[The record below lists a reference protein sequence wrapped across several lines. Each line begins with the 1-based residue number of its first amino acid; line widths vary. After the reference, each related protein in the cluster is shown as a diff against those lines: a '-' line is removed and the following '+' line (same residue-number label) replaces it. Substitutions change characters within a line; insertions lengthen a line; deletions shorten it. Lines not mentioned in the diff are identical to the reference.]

1 MKSDRRLLLSQEE
14 MTIVDAPEP
23 AEVLVPLNKSSSD
36 SIRLKLRVGDHL
48 ITGNEI
54 VPGLFS
60 PVSGTIINIE
70 PLIMRDREVSSLRIK
85 LDEKDEQDSEV
96 KAEPDFLKMN
106 PGEIVQI
113 LNRANLGFN
122 ESLESLD
129 TVIVSVVEQDPLSMV
144 QQQLWRENKF
154 LTLEGLRLIK
164 HLLSARKIIFA
175 LPLNLSE
182 SGAEIP
188 ADVAEIFLVKPQYP
202 MGLPEILIAD
212 ISRSVDLGKCGFI
225 NVEKLIAAVLA
236 LKEGKP
242 FVHKVITVVGKEW
255 KKNLRIRMGTR
266 IKDIFTDN
274 ELHDD
279 DKLILGSPLRGETVY
294 HTDIPVGDDID
305 LICLQDS
312 SQVIL
317 NENRPCMSCGK
328 CVRACPVQL
337 DVNLICRFSE
347 FSLFEKCRELDVFDC
362 IECGLC
368 AYNCP
373 SRRSLVQFIKLAK
386 SELQKIKGEVES

>member
-1 MKSDRRLLLSQEE
+1 MKPDRCLRLSQEE

-23 AEVLVPLNKSSSD
+23 AEVLIPLNKSSSD
-36 SIRLKLRVGDHL
+36 SNRLRLKAGDHL

-54 VPGLFS
+54 LPGLFS

-85 LDEKDEQDSEV
+85 LDEKDEQDPEI

-106 PGEIVQI
+106 PGEMVKI

-129 TVIVSVVEQDPLSMV
+129 TVIVSIVDQDPLSMV

-175 LPLNLSE
+175 IPLNLSE

-202 MGLPEILIAD
+202 MGLPEVLIAD

-225 NVEKLIAAVLA
+225 NVEKLIAAVVA

-255 KKNLRIRMGTR
+255 KKNLRIRIGTR
-266 IKDIFTDN
+266 IKDIFKDN

-328 CVRACPVQL
+328 CVRVCPVQL

-347 FSLFEKCRELDVFDC
+347 FSLFENCRELDVFDC

-386 SELQKIKGEVES
+386 SELQKIKEEVES